1 MEITLGA
8 RLAKY
13 RKKKGLSQE
22 ELAYKLDVSR
32 QAVSK
37 RERDEASPDTNN
49 LIALSKIYNVSLD
62 DLLYKDPDE
71 VSFDNA
77 ENKDKD
83 AEEKRTDSNKKKE
96 SVKIDHNGIH
106 IVDKDDEVH
115 VTWHGIDIKSSDK
128 DDDNYNSYYEEK
140 RKERSGLKFKYPKM
154 LILKSIINGSGY
166 LLITVI
172 YLILGFTLPNGE
184 GWKIYWTLYFIP
196 EILNSTINCFLH
208 KRVSSFNITF
218 LSCFIYLFV
227 GMYMNLWHPTRLIFL
242 AIPLFY
248 VIVENIEKII
258 KINKKKKEY
267 NDKVVEIIED

>member
-140 RKERSGLKFKYPKM
+140 WKERSGLKFKYPKM

>member
-83 AEEKRTDSNKKKE
+83 TEEKRTDSNKKKE

-115 VTWHGIDIKSSDK
+115 VTWHGIDIKSSEK

-140 RKERSGLKFKYPKM
+140 WKERSGLKFKYPKM

>member
-140 RKERSGLKFKYPKM
+140 WKERSGLKFKYPKM

-218 LSCFIYLFV
+218 LSCFICLFV